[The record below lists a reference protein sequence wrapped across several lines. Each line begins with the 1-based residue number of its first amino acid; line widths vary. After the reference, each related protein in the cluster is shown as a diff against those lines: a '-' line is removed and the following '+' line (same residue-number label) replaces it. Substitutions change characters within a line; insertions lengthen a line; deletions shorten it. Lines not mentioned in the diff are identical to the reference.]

1 MRLSA
6 AVLAA
11 TLVATAAEAR
21 EVVFPLVVDHALLR
35 ASLARQLGE
44 EADGGALVWGTRGG
58 CRSLVLRDLRVGPAA
73 GRVRVSAQA
82 TAHLGFRFLAFCFGP
97 LSWKGN
103 LESVARPG
111 LGDGWQ
117 LRLRDLDSHV
127 YDAAW
132 QRTMVA
138 SRLWDVA
145 KGRLESEL
153 TAFAF
158 DLAPP
163 IEEAQGL
170 IRASVEP
177 ARARPVLE
185 ALATL
190 HPLGVEVDDEGV
202 KVQVALDLLP
212 ADTTPPPPEPPLP
225 PIRGCAT
232 SSWIC
237 CSRAATACS
246 TRSREARWRASIRC
260 GSSSSTR
267 GTGCGASCGRASPT
281 AGRRTGCSATRASS
295 PRATRSWRSMPRRRR
310 WGWRSPATGSGA
322 PRACSTPPTSAIR
335 SPTPRRRTPCCAS
348 SSTFTSRPRAR
359 VPRRPHPRTNRVG
372 SARGPPGQ
380 RRRRTS
386 WARSLAGSIAGC
398 PGRTSSPRTA
408 TRSAGYSRSSP
419 GERPAR
425 TRWRSGSRRSTAS
438 WSRRSP
444 GRRAAGGSSWSGTG
458 KSPTSSRRAAT
469 WASCR

>member
-21 EVVFPLVVDHALLR
+21 EVVFSLVVDHALLR

-44 EADGGALVWGTRGG
+44 EADGSALVWGTRSG
-58 CRSLVLRDLRVGPAA
+58 CRSLVLRDLRVGAAA

-82 TAHLGFRFLAFCFGP
+82 TAHLGFRFLGFCFAP

-103 LESVARPG
+103 LKSVARPA
-111 LGDGWQ
+111 LGNGWQ

-138 SRLWDVA
+138 SRLWDVV

-163 IEEAQGL
+163 VEEAQGL

-190 HPLGVEVDDEGV
+190 HPLGVEVDDAGV

-212 ADTTPPPPEPPLP
+212 ADTTPPPPEPPLAP
-225 PIRGCAT
+225 M
-232 SSWIC
+232 
-237 CSRAATACS
+237 
-246 TRSREARWRASIRC
+246 EMARWQQLLESWDGFLVFVVKDLGAAAADPGLRDELLDLLLASRHRLLDALAGGPVAGVDPVRQLFLDAWDGLRDVVRQSIAHGGPQDRLLRYA
-260 GSSSSTR
+260 SF
-267 GTGCGASCGRASPT
+267 GAAVGRLLALVAGRT
-281 AGRRTGCSATRASS
+281 AGANAVEERFAPLYGVLV
-295 PRATRSWRSMPRRRR
+295 
-310 WGWRSPATGSGA
+310 PAVA
-322 PRACSTPPTSAIR
+322 W
-335 SPTPRRRTPCCAS
+335 
-348 SSTFTSRPRAR
+348 
-359 VPRRPHPRTNRVG
+359 
-372 SARGPPGQ
+372 Q
-380 RRRRTS
+380 
-386 WARSLAGSIAGC
+386 
-398 PGRTSSPRTA
+398 
-408 TRSAGYSRSSP
+408 
-419 GERPAR
+419 
-425 TRWRSGSRRSTAS
+425 
-438 WSRRSP
+438 
-444 GRRAAGGSSWSGTG
+444 
-458 KSPTSSRRAAT
+458 
-469 WASCR
+469 

>member
-21 EVVFPLVVDHALLR
+21 EVVFPLLVDHALLR

-44 EADGGALVWGTRGG
+44 EADGSALVWGTRGG
-58 CRSLVLRDLRVGPAA
+58 CRSRVLRDLRVGPTA
-73 GRVRVSAQA
+73 GRVPGSAQA
-82 TAHLGFRFLAFCFGP
+82 TAHLGFRFLGFCFAP

-103 LESVARPG
+103 LESVARPA

-170 IRASVEP
+170 IRASVEA

-202 KVQVALDLLP
+202 KVQVALELLP
-212 ADTTPPPPEPPLP
+212 ADTTPPPPEPPLAP
-225 PIRGCAT
+225 M
-232 SSWIC
+232 
-237 CSRAATACS
+237 
-246 TRSREARWRASIRC
+246 EMARWQQLLESWDGFLVFVVKDLGAAAADPGLRDELLDLLLASRH
-260 GSSSSTR
+260 GLLD
-267 GTGCGASCGRASPT
+267 AL
-281 AGRRTGCSATRASS
+281 AGGPVAGVDPVRQLFLDAWDGLRDVVRQSVAHGGPQDPLLRSATFVAAGDALAALDAAAPSLGLEISS
-295 PRATRSWRSMPRRRR
+295 DGLRRLARVLDPTYVGDPLAYSEAPDPVLR
-310 WGWRSPATGSGA
+310 ELFHFHEPA
-322 PRACSTPPTSAIR
+322 
-335 SPTPRRRTPCCAS
+335 
-348 SSTFTSRPRAR
+348 RAR

-398 PGRTSSPRTA
+398 PGRTSSPRIA
-408 TRSAGYSRSSP
+408 TRSARYSRSSP
-419 GERPAR
+419 GERLAR
-425 TRWRSGSRRSTAS
+425 TRWGSG
-438 WSRRSP
+438 
-444 GRRAAGGSSWSGTG
+444 
-458 KSPTSSRRAAT
+458 
-469 WASCR
+469 

>member
-11 TLVATAAEAR
+11 TLVATAVEAR

-44 EADGGALVWGTRGG
+44 EAAGSALVWGTRGG
-58 CRSLVLRDLRVGPAA
+58 CRSLILRDLRVGPAA

-82 TAHLGFRFLAFCFGP
+82 MAHHGFRFLAFCFAP

-103 LESVARPG
+103 VESVARPA

-117 LRLRDLDSHV
+117 LRLRDLDSRL

-138 SRLWDVA
+138 SRLWDVV

-163 IEEAQGL
+163 VEEAQSL

-190 HPLGVEVDDEGV
+190 HPLGVEADDEGV
-202 KVQVALDLLP
+202 KVHVAFDLPPGDAAAALDAAAPSLGLEISSDGLRRLARVLDPTYLGDPLAYTEAPDPVLRELFHFHEPAPSESTPAPPPADESSWLGPRAAWAAPPPDELGTLAHRLDRWLPRADELP
-212 ADTTPPPPEPPLP
+212 AYRDAVGRLLALVAGRTAGANAVEARFEHLYGVLVPAVAWQESCWRQFVERDGQVTYLLSKSGDVGIMQVNRRVWRGFFDLAKLEWDITYNAGAGAEILAQLLTRYGSREASGRLENAARATSAAHNGGPGPHRPPPPP
-225 PIRGCAT
+225 
-232 SSWIC
+232 
-237 CSRAATACS
+237 
-246 TRSREARWRASIRC
+246 
-260 GSSSSTR
+260 
-267 GTGCGASCGRASPT
+267 
-281 AGRRTGCSATRASS
+281 
-295 PRATRSWRSMPRRRR
+295 
-310 WGWRSPATGSGA
+310 
-322 PRACSTPPTSAIR
+322 
-335 SPTPRRRTPCCAS
+335 
-348 SSTFTSRPRAR
+348 
-359 VPRRPHPRTNRVG
+359 
-372 SARGPPGQ
+372 
-380 RRRRTS
+380 
-386 WARSLAGSIAGC
+386 
-398 PGRTSSPRTA
+398 
-408 TRSAGYSRSSP
+408 
-419 GERPAR
+419 
-425 TRWRSGSRRSTAS
+425 
-438 WSRRSP
+438 
-444 GRRAAGGSSWSGTG
+444 
-458 KSPTSSRRAAT
+458 
-469 WASCR
+469 

>member
-1 MRLSA
+1 
-6 AVLAA
+6 
-11 TLVATAAEAR
+11 
-21 EVVFPLVVDHALLR
+21 
-35 ASLARQLGE
+35 
-44 EADGGALVWGTRGG
+44 
-58 CRSLVLRDLRVGPAA
+58 VLRDLRVGAAA

-82 TAHLGFRFLAFCFGP
+82 TAHLGFRFLGFCFAP

-103 LESVARPG
+103 LESVARPA

-212 ADTTPPPPEPPLP
+212 ADTTPPPPEPPLAP
-225 PIRGCAT
+225 M
-232 SSWIC
+232 
-237 CSRAATACS
+237 
-246 TRSREARWRASIRC
+246 EMARWQQLLESWDGFLVFVVKDLGAAAADPGLRDELLDLLLASRH
-260 GSSSSTR
+260 GLLDALAGGPVAGVDPVRQLFLDAWDGLR
-267 GTGCGASCGRASPT
+267 GVVRQSVAHGGPQDRLLRYASFAAAGRA
-281 AGRRTGCSATRASS
+281 GHD
-295 PRATRSWRSMPRRRR
+295 
-310 WGWRSPATGSGA
+310 RSP
-322 PRACSTPPTSAIR
+322 
-335 SPTPRRRTPCCAS
+335 
-348 SSTFTSRPRAR
+348 
-359 VPRRPHPRTNRVG
+359 
-372 SARGPPGQ
+372 
-380 RRRRTS
+380 
-386 WARSLAGSIAGC
+386 ARSLAAPAGRARRVSRR
-398 PGRTSSPRTA
+398 GRPA
-408 TRSAGYSRSSP
+408 TR
-419 GERPAR
+419 AR
-425 TRWRSGSRRSTAS
+425 
-438 WSRRSP
+438 
-444 GRRAAGGSSWSGTG
+444 RRANGWRERGGGAVHAALRRPGPGGRLAGELL
-458 KSPTSSRRAAT
+458 AAVRGAG
-469 WASCR
+469 WAGHLPP